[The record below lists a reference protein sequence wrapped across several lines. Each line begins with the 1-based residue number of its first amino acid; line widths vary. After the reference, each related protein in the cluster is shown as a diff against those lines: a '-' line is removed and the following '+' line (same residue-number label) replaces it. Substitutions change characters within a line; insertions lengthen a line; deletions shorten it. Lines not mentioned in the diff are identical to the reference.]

1 MKIEVLKSK
10 IHRIKVTDA
19 DIDYIGSIEIDE
31 NIMNQANLIAGEKVH
46 LLSLTN
52 GERLV
57 TYVIKGE
64 KNSNRICVNGP
75 AVKNTKDMVIISYA
89 SLLKKQIRI
98 YMHKLILLK
107 NITIFNSFTISATL
121 YIAVDLNLG
130 NL

>member
-1 MKIEVLKSK
+1 MKIEILKSK

-19 DIDYIGSIEIDE
+19 NIDYIGSIEIDE
-31 NIMNQANLIAGEKVH
+31 HIMNQANLLAGEKVH

-75 AVKNTKDMVIISYA
+75 AAKKIKKGHEIIIISYA
-89 SLLKKQIRI
+89 TLDFEEAKKFQP
-98 YMHKLILLK
+98 
-107 NITIFNSFTISATL
+107 TIIHP
-121 YIAVDLNLG
+121 
-130 NL
+130 

>member
-75 AVKNTKDMVIISYA
+75 AAKKIQKGHEIIIISYA
-89 SLLKKQIRI
+89 TLDFEEAKKFQP
-98 YMHKLILLK
+98 
-107 NITIFNSFTISATL
+107 TIIHP
-121 YIAVDLNLG
+121 
-130 NL
+130 

>member
-19 DIDYIGSIEIDE
+19 NIDYIGSIEIDE

-57 TYVIKGE
+57 TYVIKGA

-75 AVKNTKDMVIISYA
+75 AAKKIQKGHEIIIISYA
-89 SLLKKQIRI
+89 TLDFEEA
-98 YMHKLILLK
+98 K
-107 NITIFNSFTISATL
+107 NFQPTIIHP
-121 YIAVDLNLG
+121 
-130 NL
+130 

>member
-75 AVKNTKDMVIISYA
+75 AAKKIQKGHEIIIISYA
-89 SLLKKQIRI
+89 TLDFKEAKKFQP
-98 YMHKLILLK
+98 
-107 NITIFNSFTISATL
+107 TIIHP
-121 YIAVDLNLG
+121 
-130 NL
+130 

>member
-64 KNSNRICVNGP
+64 KKSNRICVNGP
-75 AVKNTKDMVIISYA
+75 AAK
-89 SLLKKQIRI
+89 
-98 YMHKLILLK
+98 
-107 NITIFNSFTISATL
+107 
-121 YIAVDLNLG
+121 
-130 NL
+130 

>member
-1 MKIEVLKSK
+1 MRIEVLKSK

-75 AVKNTKDMVIISYA
+75 AAKKIQKGHEIIIISYA
-89 SLLKKQIRI
+89 TLDFEEAKKFQP
-98 YMHKLILLK
+98 
-107 NITIFNSFTISATL
+107 TIIHP
-121 YIAVDLNLG
+121 
-130 NL
+130 

>member
-1 MKIEVLKSK
+1 MRIEVLKSK

-31 NIMNQANLIAGEKVH
+31 NMMNQANLIAGEKVH

-75 AVKNTKDMVIISYA
+75 AAKKIQKGHEIIIISYA
-89 SLLKKQIRI
+89 TLDFEEAKKFQP
-98 YMHKLILLK
+98 
-107 NITIFNSFTISATL
+107 TIIHP
-121 YIAVDLNLG
+121 
-130 NL
+130 

>member
-75 AVKNTKDMVIISYA
+75 AAKKIQKGHEIIIISYA
-89 SLLKKQIRI
+89 SLDFEEAKKFEP
-98 YMHKLILLK
+98 
-107 NITIFNSFTISATL
+107 TIIHP
-121 YIAVDLNLG
+121 
-130 NL
+130 